1 MSAVK
6 IKPNIELHFFTLK
19 LLNVPE
25 ETFANR
31 WLNESGTV
39 MARSLTDT
47 FLCV

>member
-1 MSAVK
+1 MSAMK
-6 IKPNIELHFFTLK
+6 IKPYIFFTLK

-39 MARSLTDT
+39 IVCLIHVLT
-47 FLCV
+47 FYQS

>member
-1 MSAVK
+1 MK
-6 IKPNIELHFFTLK
+6 IKPYIFLK

-39 MARSLTDT
+39 MACLIHVLT
-47 FLCV
+47 FYQS